1 MATRCIVLNADMTIL
16 GTTDVKRAI
25 RLVVTGKA
33 ESIVETDKK
42 IHPTM
47 NVPAVI
53 RLVKAIRSLW
63 KKNVPWSKANVHVR
77 DRYICQYC
85 GIRVTR
91 SEATIDHVIPQAQG
105 GKNGWENTV
114 TSCFPC
120 NNDKG
125 DKTPSEANMAL
136 KRQPIAPTIM
146 EFLYKKIKSE
156 GLEEVLKD
164 LGVY

>member
-1 MATRCIVLNADMTIL
+1 MARCIVLNADMTIL
-16 GTTDVKRAI
+16 GTTDAKRAI

-33 ESIVETDKK
+33 ESLVDTDKR

-63 KKNVPWSKANVHVR
+63 RKQVPWSKANVHVR

-120 NNDKG
+120 NNDKS
-125 DKTPSEANMAL
+125 DRTPSEANMAL
-136 KRQPIAPTIM
+136 RRRPVTPTIM

-156 GLEEVLKD
+156 GLEEVLHE

>member
-1 MATRCIVLNADMTIL
+1 MTKCIVLNSDMTIL

-33 ESIVETDKK
+33 ESLMDTERR

-53 RLVKAIRSLW
+53 RLVKAIRNLW
-63 KKNVPWSKANVHVR
+63 RKSVPWSKQNVHVR
-77 DRYICQYC
+77 DKYTCQYC
-85 GIRVTR
+85 NVKIPKNKV
-91 SEATIDHVIPQAQG
+91 TIDHVIPQAQG
-105 GKNGWENTV
+105 GKNSWVNCV
-114 TSCFPC
+114 CSCFKC
-120 NNDKG
+120 NNYKEDR
-125 DKTPSEANMAL
+125 TPSEAGMSL
-136 KRQPIAPTIM
+136 IRQPVAPTIM
-146 EFLYKKIKSE
+146 EFLYKKIKSD